1 MKNIS
6 KILFSF
12 IIGLFFLG
20 ISSCNDKSF
29 LTVDHYS
36 ILPSDQMFKSDKDA
50 LAGLV
55 GCYDYMLPGGDV
67 DGDGN
72 ADADGDWGF
81 KPNLFVGG
89 HPTMDTQATG
99 WDKDWNTQNWTA
111 GSSELL
117 SGWKQCYGAIS
128 RCNIFL
134 AGLNTSTAI
143 TPALKTSLDGQA
155 RGIRAFFYM
164 WLAKTFGRVP
174 LLEEGETYLNTPAK
188 ARAKDFTEMWNFII
202 TDLKTAADEL
212 QWDPYNGEYGRCTK
226 GFALSYLGEAYMWKA
241 YRVPA
246 EAAADYALAAAALK
260 QVIES
265 GKYELNPSFTTLWDP
280 GAVWTKESIW
290 EEVLDE
296 GDSWTGDGR
305 SDGHAWV
312 TYFTACPAVGGWGS
326 LYLSWEWWNSYEQG
340 DKRREASGVEG
351 AVPNIDPAW
360 KSATNYGY
368 NPYLQQSI
376 TTASDGSNIASTQHY
391 HFLNGGEPAPAI
403 WSLKYWRT
411 CRADWNA
418 KWGPQQI
425 YYKRYSNV
433 LLDYA
438 ECLFRVN
445 PNDPV
450 AWGYVDQIR
459 NRAFGNMEVG
469 KKASLTAKY
478 LPYYQQL
485 ASFYESKRNAKD
497 NPTPI
502 LVPSSYP
509 LPFNETTVTVPDA
522 KTYYT
527 QVKADK
533 GFSSEVWLVALGQ
546 ERRKEFNAE
555 WCLTPDLIRS
565 GFMEDHI
572 NHNYPK
578 NLGYPNTA
586 NADLVQGSWNTY
598 RTFDFDLKK
607 MDMPIPTDE
616 LLKNKLCDQNDAYK

>member
-1 MKNIS
+1 MKRIS
-6 KILFSF
+6 KLLFALASV
-12 IIGLFFLG
+12 FFLLG
-20 ISSCNDKSF
+20 ISSCNDKKF

-36 ILPSDQMFKSDKDA
+36 ILPADQMFKSDKDA
-50 LAGLV
+50 LAGIV

-111 GSSELL
+111 GSPELL
-117 SGWKQCYGAIS
+117 AGWKQCYGAIN

-134 AGLNTSTAI
+134 VGLKASTAI

-155 RGIRAFFYM
+155 KAIRGFFNM

-174 LLEEGETYLNTPAK
+174 LLEEGEDYLNTPGK
-188 ARAKDFTEMWNFII
+188 ARAKDFTEMWDYII
-202 TDLKTAADEL
+202 KDLKEAADEL
-212 QWDPYNGEYGRCTK
+212 QWDPLNGEYGRCTK

-241 YRVPA
+241 YRVPT
-246 EAAADYALAAAALK
+246 EAAPNYTLAAAALL
-260 QVIES
+260 QVINS

-296 GDSWTGDGR
+296 GALWTGGNV

-340 DKRREASGVEG
+340 DKRRDASGVQG
-351 AVPNIDPAW
+351 AVPSIDSNW

-376 TTASDGSNIASTQHY
+376 TKGSDGSNIASTQHY

-411 CRADWNA
+411 CRANWNA
-418 KWGPQQI
+418 MWGPQHI
-425 YYKRYSNV
+425 YYKRYTNV
-433 LLDYA
+433 LYDYA
-438 ECLFRVN
+438 ECLFRIN
-445 PNDPV
+445 GENDAT
-450 AWGYVDQIR
+450 AWGYIDQIR
-459 NRAFGNMEVG
+459 DRAFGNKEVG
-469 KKASLTAKY
+469 KKASLTATY
-478 LPYYQQL
+478 LPYYVSI
-485 ASFYESKRNAKD
+485 ANFYIGKGNTDIAV
-497 NPTPI
+497 PTTYPI
-502 LVPSSYP
+502 
-509 LPFNETTVTVPDA
+509 PFNETTVTVPDS

-527 QVKADK
+527 QVKSDK
-533 GFSSEVWLVALGQ
+533 GFSSPVWLVALGQ

-572 NHNYPK
+572 THNYPK

-586 NADLVQGSWNTY
+586 DAALVQGSWHTY